1 MRAPSELAAL
11 VTAWREGNHAHL
23 SAAEYA
29 RLGRLLIDDHA
40 LFDAVELLRTGLD
53 RWSGDHGLRQA
64 LALAWSR
71 SEAPAEAVEILSGL
85 VAEGAQDPETIGLLA
100 AAKKRLGLAAGRPG
114 AGDLESARELYATI
128 FRSQREV
135 WHGINA
141 ATLAALLG
149 KDELARDTA
158 REVMALCRNQLAE
171 PGAGQ
176 DYWLAATMAE
186 AALVLEDLAAAEEW
200 ARRAHGLVDGRFG
213 MLNSTRRQLAALCD
227 QRGRDRRII
236 DQWLPMPAVVL
247 FAGHMVDLPS
257 RPTPR
262 FPPGTCPAVGRTI
275 RSWLDDRRVGFGFS
289 SAACGGDILFQEAL
303 ADIGAERCVVLP
315 FPTEAFRQTSVDRD
329 GTDTWGRRFET
340 VMATAA
346 RMVCAS
352 RTPLR
357 DHALSFEYANQLILG
372 LARSRALQLDA
383 PLEALVVWDGK
394 PGDSGG
400 GTAHVVATCRSLGIT
415 VHRIDP
421 QSPAPSHCS
430 APVLSS
436 TPMLFPQASVLS
448 SAPAALDRSLGAV
461 LFADAVGFSRL
472 SDGEMPL
479 FVDCFQGRIAAL
491 VDRYGRQRVPVRE
504 TWGDGLFFQFP
515 TLEDA
520 ALFALDLTEMVNGTD
535 WQALGF
541 SERLRLRVALHFG
554 PMYPTRDRIT
564 GRPAVCGA
572 HIAQAARLEPKTPP
586 GQVYATEAFAARA
599 ALQGHPSFRCTFDRQ
614 LEFDKHY
621 GTFPS
626 FVVTREKKVPATK
639 SG

>member
-1 MRAPSELAAL
+1 MAASVDLLSLIAGWRAADPA
-11 VTAWREGNHAHL
+11 RL
-23 SAAEYA
+23 SAADCA
-29 RLGRLLIDDHA
+29 RLGHRLVDGHA
-40 LFDAVELLRTGLD
+40 LFDAIDILRQGLD
-53 RWSGDHGLRQA
+53 RWPGDPGLRQA

-71 SEAPAEAVEILSGL
+71 AEAPAEAVEILSGL
-85 VAEGAQDPETIGLLA
+85 VAEGSRDAETIGLLA
-100 AAKKRLGLAAGRPG
+100 AAKKKLGLAAGSPG
-114 AGDLESARELYATI
+114 AGDLEAARELYATV
-128 FRSQREV
+128 FRSQRQV

-149 KDELARDTA
+149 KEELARDTA

-213 MLNSTRRQLAALCD
+213 MLDSTRRQFVTLCD

-247 FAGHMVDLPS
+247 FAGHMVDPPG

-262 FPPGTCPAVGRTI
+262 FPPGNSPAVGRAI
-275 RSWLDDRRVGFGFS
+275 RSWLGDRQVGFGFS

-303 ADIGAERCVVLP
+303 AAIGAERCVVLP
-315 FPTEAFRQTSVDRD
+315 YPTEVFRRTSVDRD
-329 GTDTWGRRFET
+329 GTDTWGGRFET

-346 RMVCAS
+346 RVVCAS

-394 PGDSGG
+394 PGDGGG
-400 GTAHVVATCRSLGIT
+400 GTAHVVAICRSLGIT
-415 VHRIDP
+415 VHTINP
-421 QSPAPSHCS
+421 QSPVPSHCPT
-430 APVLSS
+430 PVLTSPPVLQS
-436 TPMLFPQASVLS
+436 ASVLS
-448 SAPAALDRSLGAV
+448 PAPAALDRSLGAV

-491 VDRYGRQRVPVRE
+491 VDRYGWQRVPVRE

-515 TLEDA
+515 RLEDA
-520 ALFALDLTEMVNGTD
+520 ALFALDMTEMVNGTD
-535 WQALGF
+535 WRALGF

-554 PMYPTRDRIT
+554 PMYATVDRIT

-572 HIAQAARLEPKTPP
+572 HIAQAARLEPKTLP
-586 GQVYATEAFAARA
+586 GQVYATEAFASRA
-599 ALQGHPSFRCTFDRQ
+599 ALEGHPSFRCTFVRQ

-626 FVVTREKKVPATK
+626 FVVTRDCLTRPGPAA
-639 SG
+639 S